1 MIDNTVK
8 VILDEKLLLENA
20 ATMARYYKYASSGD
34 FKNTLDTLSDDIFFD
49 ISGDPSILPFSGLWS
64 GKEKVKE
71 LFMKFGSSFRL
82 LSLAE
87 NQVVE
92 SNHKIHSFNDESF
105 FVYSTN
111 RFYRVPVLHT
121 LTFDA
126 NHKIA
131 SLINIHDTTAAISAF
146 TGGNPEV
153 IPINSDKSGASKL
166 SALNHPIQFGE
177 ASRQQKVINTA
188 KDVLGLVFGGT
199 MNQTSISDKVQVY
212 IPGKPAR
219 DLISGVWTGDEL
231 QNSYPGRLLEL
242 MNLLGTN
249 SDSFLAKEI
258 IVDMNHLVIEGI
270 QDGNKN
276 CKWVI
281 LAILNDEQKATSISL
296 YLDFENLKP

>member
-1 MIDNTVK
+1 MTDDTVK

-20 ATMARYYKYASSGD
+20 ETMARYYKYAAIGD
-34 FKNTLDTLSDDIFFD
+34 FKNTLDTLSDNIFFD

-64 GKEKVKE
+64 GKEKIKE

-146 TGGNPEV
+146 TGGNPEA

-166 SALNHPIQFGE
+166 PSLNHPIQFGE
-177 ASRQQKVINTA
+177 ASQKQKVINTA
-188 KDVLGLVFGGT
+188 KDVLGLVFGGI
-199 MNQTSISDKVQVY
+199 MNPISISEKVQVY
-212 IPGKPAR
+212 IQGKPSR

-231 QNSYPGRLLEL
+231 RNSYPSRLLEL
-242 MNLLGTN
+242 MNSLGIN
-249 SDSFLAKEI
+249 ADSFRAKEI

-270 QDGNKN
+270 QVGTKN

>member
-34 FKNTLDTLSDDIFFD
+34 FKNTLDTLSDNIFFD
-49 ISGDPSILPFSGLWS
+49 ISGDPSILPFSGLWT

-71 LFMKFGSSFRL
+71 LFTKFGSSFRL

-146 TGGNPEV
+146 TGGNPEA

-166 SALNHPIQFGE
+166 SSKNHPIKFGE
-177 ASRQQKVINTA
+177 AIQRQKAIATGQ
-188 KDVLGLVFGGT
+188 DVLALVFGGI
-199 MNQTSISDKVQVY
+199 MNPISISDKAQIY

-242 MNLLGTN
+242 MNSLGIN
-249 SDSFLAKEI
+249 ADSFQAKEI
-258 IVDMNHLVIEGI
+258 IVDTNHMVIEGI
-270 QDGNKN
+270 QVGSKN

-281 LAILNDEQKATSISL
+281 LTILNDEQKVTSISL

>member
-20 ATMARYYKYASSGD
+20 ATMARYYKYAALGD
-34 FKNTLDTLSDDIFFD
+34 FINTLDTLSDDIFFD

-82 LSLAE
+82 LSLEE

-126 NHKIA
+126 NNKIS
-131 SLINIHDTTAAISAF
+131 SLVNIHDTTAAISAF

-153 IPINSDKSGASKL
+153 IPINGDKSSASKL

-177 ASRQQKVINTA
+177 ANQQQQAINTA
-188 KDVLGLVFGGT
+188 KDVLALVFNGI
-199 MNQTSISDKVQVY
+199 NNPVSISEKVQVY
-212 IPGKPAR
+212 IPGKPTR
-219 DLISGVWTGDEL
+219 DLISGVWTGGEL
-231 QNSYPGRLLEL
+231 QNSYPGRVLEL
-242 MNLLGTN
+242 MNSLGTHA
-249 SDSFLAKEI
+249 DSFQAKEI

-270 QDGNKN
+270 QEGNKN
-276 CKWVI
+276 GKWVI
-281 LAILNDEQKATSISL
+281 LTILNDEQKVTSISL